1 MEMHKKKKKNLN
13 KAINIMTGL
22 TFENENILLGY
33 LLKIETMATVS
44 LSGTYMIVWY
54 STVCIFPE
62 K

>member
-1 MEMHKKKKKNLN
+1 
-13 KAINIMTGL
+13 MTGL